1 MSAAKTIMPAE
12 TIGISTTDRLLGIL
26 IERTEA
32 LREDTIELSRATGD
46 LKTVS
51 GEMRAMLQGMADRLA
66 TVERSPVSDAM
77 GRIADCEAG
86 VRDWRAWKDNAS
98 KWAFRIAGAAVV
110 LGLGGGTLAKVLFNL

>member
-1 MSAAKTIMPAE
+1 MNATKTITPADMPVV
-12 TIGISTTDRLLGIL
+12 STTDRLLGIL

-32 LREDTIELSRATGD
+32 LREDTIELRKATGD

-51 GEMRAMLQGMADRLA
+51 GEMRVMLQSMADRLA
-66 TVERSPVSDAM
+66 TVERSPMSDAM

-86 VRDWRAWKDNAS
+86 VEDWRAWKEGAS

-110 LGLGGGTLAKVLFNL
+110 LGLGGGTLARVLFAQ

>member
-32 LREDTIELSRATGD
+32 LREDTIELRRATGD